1 MWRNPVVG
9 MPHTIINILEAT
21 SFDAFAEH
29 ASASI
34 EKLFDMLEKELAEVL
49 KKAVE
54 RENRPPSPIGRVF

>member
-1 MWRNPVVG
+1 